1 MRLVSTEKL
10 NLGNSLATRILV
22 LLQALC
28 LTIVTGACSP
38 IRSISYDYNRAVD
51 FSGLRTYNWIPIPTE
66 MQEKEALMLE
76 RIKKAVNSHLE
87 AKGFRI
93 TRGESDFLVAT
104 NFGQVEKLRV
114 YDWGYP
120 YYRSH
125 RRDDYYD
132 NGSYFGGGVS
142 SFYYREGA
150 LVLDFIDTGSK
161 KVIWKGV
168 ATVYLSKDLTPEKI
182 DNIVDEAVEKI
193 LVNFPPVRT
202 E

>member
-1 MRLVSTEKL
+1 MSTEKL
-10 NLGNSLATRILV
+10 NLSNSLNKTILV
-22 LLQALC
+22 LLQLLC
-28 LTIVTGACSP
+28 LTILTGACSP

-51 FSGLRTYNWIPIPTE
+51 FSGLRTYNWIPIPPE
-66 MQEKEALMLE
+66 MQKKEALMLE

-104 NFGQVEKLRV
+104 NFGQREKLRL

-150 LVLDFIDTGSK
+150 LVLDFIDTASK
-161 KVIWKGV
+161 EVIWKGV
-168 ATVYLSKDLTPEKI
+168 ATVYLDKDQTPEKI
-182 DNIVDEAVEKI
+182 DDVVNEAVEKI
-193 LVNFPPVRT
+193 LANFPPAIT

>member
-1 MRLVSTEKL
+1 MSTEKL
-10 NLGNSLATRILV
+10 SLSGSLTIRTLV
-22 LLQALC
+22 LFQLLC
-28 LTIVTGACSP
+28 LIILTGACSP

-51 FSGLRTYNWIPIPTE
+51 FSGLRTYDWIPIPAE

-76 RIKKAVNSHLE
+76 RIKKAVNSRLE

-104 NFGQVEKLRV
+104 SFGQVEKLKV

-120 YYRSH
+120 YYGYS
-125 RRDDYYD
+125 RRYDY
-132 NGSYFGGGVS
+132 GSYHGGVS

-161 KVIWKGV
+161 EVIWKGV

-182 DNIVDEAVEKI
+182 DDVVNEAVEKI
-193 LVNFPPVRT
+193 LVNFPPVRSK
-202 E
+202 

>member
-1 MRLVSTEKL
+1 MRFVSTKKL
-10 NLGNSLATRILV
+10 NLSNFLAIRILV
-22 LLQALC
+22 LLLLLC
-28 LTIVTGACSP
+28 LTILTGACSP

-51 FSGLRTYNWIPIPTE
+51 FSGLKTYNWIPIPAE
-66 MQEKEALMLE
+66 MQEKDALMLE
-76 RIKKAVNSHLE
+76 RIKTAVNSHLG

-93 TRGESDFLVAT
+93 TKGESDFLIAT
-104 NFGQVEKLRV
+104 NFGQMEKLRV

-120 YYRSH
+120 SYRSH
-125 RRDDYYD
+125 RGYDYYD
-132 NGSYFGGGVS
+132 IGPYYGGRVS

-182 DNIVDEAVEKI
+182 DDIVNEAVEKI
-193 LVNFPPVRT
+193 LVNFPPAIT

>member
-1 MRLVSTEKL
+1 MSTEKL
-10 NLGNSLATRILV
+10 NLSNSLAIRTLV
-22 LLQALC
+22 LLQLLC
-28 LTIVTGACSP
+28 LTIMTGACSP

-51 FSGLRTYNWIPIPTE
+51 FSGLRTYDWIPIPAE

-76 RIKKAVNSHLE
+76 RIKTAVNSHLE

-93 TRGESDFLVAT
+93 TKGESDFLVAT
-104 NFGQVEKLRV
+104 NFGQVEKLKI

-120 YYRSH
+120 YYGYS
-125 RRDDYYD
+125 RRYDY
-132 NGSYFGGGVS
+132 GSYHGGVS

-161 KVIWKGV
+161 EVIWKGV

-182 DNIVDEAVEKI
+182 DDVVNEAVEKI
-193 LVNFPPVRT
+193 LVNFPPAIT